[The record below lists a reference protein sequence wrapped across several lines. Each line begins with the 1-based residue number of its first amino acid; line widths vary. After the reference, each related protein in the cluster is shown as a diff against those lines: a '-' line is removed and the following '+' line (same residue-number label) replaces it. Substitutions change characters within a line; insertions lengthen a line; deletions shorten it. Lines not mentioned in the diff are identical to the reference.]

1 MIISIEGSNR
11 WIVLALSFV
20 QILFFLFYLEILEF
34 NFCNLNKNT
43 KRNIKKRE
51 IKQSIEEN
59 NEDED
64 YEIDIKGYDF
74 SENVKIQNK
83 IEDLNEMKEIFE
95 EKEKDY

>member
-1 MIISIEGSNR
+1 M
-11 WIVLALSFV
+11 
-20 QILFFLFYLEILEF
+20 EF

-43 KRNIKKRE
+43 KRNIKERE

>member
-1 MIISIEGSNR
+1 MRHN
-11 WIVLALSFV
+11 
-20 QILFFLFYLEILEF
+20 FY
-34 NFCNLNKNT
+34 NLNKNT
-43 KRNIKKRE
+43 KRNIKERE